1 LEISYDPTVS
11 DLVESGLE
19 AFRTNKVIR
28 RNTTVSS
35 CLCAF
40 IVGALLYYSSNNF
53 ELSAGC
59 VLCGAVAAALCYAV
73 LPKTMAMM
81 LRRRSKKFLASPSG
95 KGALEPRTFSL
106 NSRGVRIWSKSFDK
120 LYPYETIA
128 EIRLKKDYIILPLKD
143 GTSLIFPDRAF
154 PDLSVREEFLA
165 ELRSRC
171 TPAVH

>member
-1 LEISYDPTVS
+1 MEISYDPTVS

-40 IVGALLYYSSNNF
+40 IVGALLYYSYHGF
-53 ELSAGC
+53 VFSAGC
-59 VLCGAVAAALCYAV
+59 LICGAAAAILCYAV
-73 LPKTMAMM
+73 LPKTMSLM

-106 NSRGVRIWSKSFDK
+106 NSKGIRIWSRSFDK
-120 LYPYETIA
+120 LYPYETVA
-128 EIRLKKDYIILPLKD
+128 EIRMKKDYIILPLKD
-143 GTSLIFPDRAF
+143 GTSLIFPERAF
-154 PDLSVREEFLA
+154 PDSEVRESFLA

-171 TPAVH
+171 EPAVH